1 MTTRFQGL
9 ALEKVTSFQSE
20 VARLATPRPKAI
32 EATVRMDQVRY
43 EYGFGFGDLYHPY
56 TEVLKARNLREGVAL
71 LTEFYSQFGLVI
83 KDFLGAEVLPVQ
95 YWRHSVRVVKRR
107 INAREGSGH
116 FAPRAAELKKS
127 AAARA
132 GHLFELANRIE
143 MLGFDTS
150 SADKINGV
158 GVPGG
163 HVLLLGGQHRSA
175 VLNHLGLVDIPI
187 EISGRLHTPTR
198 LSPWNLPL
206 VIGGV
211 MSMSD
216 ARKVLN
222 RISEG
227 FSKTE
232 ALARGLPFA

>member
-1 MTTRFQGL
+1 MTTRFHGL
-9 ALEKVTSFQSE
+9 VLNKVTSFQSE
-20 VARLATPRPKAI
+20 VARLATPRPRAS
-32 EATVRMDQVRY
+32 EATVRMGKVRY

-56 TEVLKARNLREGVAL
+56 TEVLKAGNLRDGVTL
-71 LTEFYSQFGLVI
+71 LTEFYSQFGSVI
-83 KDFLGAEVLPVQ
+83 QDFLGAEVLPVQ
-95 YWRHSVRVVKRR
+95 YWRHSVRVVKQKLD
-107 INAREGSGH
+107 AREGSGH
-116 FAPRAAELKKS
+116 FIPHVSDLKTS
-127 AAARA
+127 AASRA
-132 GHLFELANRIE
+132 SHLFELANRIE
-143 MLGFDTS
+143 TLGFDPS
-150 SADKINGV
+150 SADKISGV
-158 GVPGG
+158 RVPGG

-198 LSPWNLPL
+198 LSPWKLPL

-211 MSMSD
+211 ISMSD

-227 FSKTE
+227 FSRAE